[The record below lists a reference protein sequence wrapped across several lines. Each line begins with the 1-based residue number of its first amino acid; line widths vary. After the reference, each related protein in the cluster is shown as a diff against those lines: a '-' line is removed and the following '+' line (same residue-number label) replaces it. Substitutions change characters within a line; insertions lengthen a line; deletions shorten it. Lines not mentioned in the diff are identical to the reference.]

1 VGNFTASFALGT
13 FASPTRAAFPAMVV
27 GEDVYAIAD
36 LGLEGSGGSRLP
48 AARLSMI
55 DVFDLWG
62 EFLPELCRATQRLD
76 EIPGV
81 KRDSLA
87 TLPPMMPRQIVCAG
101 ANYRKHVVDILIDH
115 PGSGSDPSWSL
126 EERRR
131 RAEKIMDHRAAKG
144 QPFAFIKAQSAVLAP
159 YADLT
164 LPADSVEMDWELEL
178 GVVMGK
184 PARRVSR
191 ERAMDYVAG
200 YVVCNDISARDHI
213 SRPDFPALG
222 LDFLAAK
229 CGPGFLPLG
238 PAVVPAQFVP
248 NPQDLMLTLR
258 LNGEIMQHES
268 TNNMIFPIAQ
278 LIEYA
283 STHMQLLPGDLLCTG
298 SPSGNGTHHHRFLK
312 PGDVLE
318 GSIDSL
324 GTQRNRCAAEVL
336 TEGAILHRPFVALG
350 PP

>member
-1 VGNFTASFALGT
+1 
-13 FASPTRAAFPAMVV
+13 MIV
-27 GEDVYAIAD
+27 GEDVYSIAD
-36 LGLEGSGGSRLP
+36 LDLQDSGGSRLP

-62 EFLPELCRATQRLD
+62 AVFPQLCRATERLAKY
-76 EIPGV
+76 PGV
-81 KRDSLA
+81 KRDSLS
-87 TLPPMMPRQIVCAG
+87 TLPPVIPRQIVCAG
-101 ANYRKHVVDILIDH
+101 ANYRKHVIDILIDH

-126 EERRR
+126 AERRR
-131 RAEKIMDHRAAKG
+131 SAEKIMDHRAAHG

-159 YADLT
+159 YAALT

-178 GVVMGK
+178 GVIMGK
-184 PARRVSR
+184 SARRVSR

-229 CGPGFLPLG
+229 SGPGFLPLG
-238 PAVVPAQFVP
+238 PSIVPAQFVP

-258 LNGEIMQHES
+258 LNGETMQQES

-278 LIEYA
+278 LIEYV

-298 SPSGNGTHHHRFLK
+298 SPSGNGTHHRRFLK
-312 PGDVLE
+312 PGDLLE

-324 GTQRNRCAAEVL
+324 GTQRNRCAAEELV
-336 TEGAILHRPFVALG
+336 EGAVLHRPFAALG
-350 PP
+350 PS

>member
-1 VGNFTASFALGT
+1 
-13 FASPTRAAFPAMVV
+13 MVV
-27 GEDVYAIAD
+27 GADVYAIAD
-36 LGLEGSGGSRLP
+36 LGLQYSSGSRLP

-62 EFLPELCRATQRLD
+62 EVLPDLCRAAERL
-76 EIPGV
+76 EKVPGV
-81 KRDSLA
+81 KRDSLS
-87 TLPPMMPRQIVCAG
+87 TLPPLMPRQIVCAG
-101 ANYRKHVVDILIDH
+101 ANYRKHVIDILIDH
-115 PGSGSDPSWSL
+115 PASGSDVSWSL

-131 RAEKIMDHRAAKG
+131 YAERIMDHRAAQG

-164 LPADSVEMDWELEL
+164 LPADSAEMDWELEL

-191 ERAMDYVAG
+191 EQAMNYVAG

-213 SRPDFPALG
+213 SRPDFPTLG
-222 LDFLAAK
+222 LDFLAGK
-229 CGPGFLPLG
+229 SGPGFLPLG
-238 PAVVPAQFVP
+238 PAIVPAQFVP
-248 NPQDLMLTLR
+248 DPQDLMLTLR
-258 LNGEIMQHES
+258 LNGETMQHES

-278 LIEYA
+278 LIEYV

-298 SPSGNGTHHHRFLK
+298 SPSGNGTHHRRFLK

-324 GTQRNRCAAEVL
+324 GTQRNRCAAEEL
-336 TEGAILHRPFVALG
+336 TEGAVSHQPFVALRS
-350 PP
+350 P